1 MNFFEQILIDR
12 GIKESFAGYLSIG
25 IVAILLLLL
34 CFVIHMILKKIVLR
48 LMTKIIKSN
57 KYTWDDIL
65 LDHMVIERTIRIIPG
80 IIFSISAP
88 IFDPIEI
95 VISRLATTYI
105 IITSVFVFNAVIN
118 TINDIYRTKPIS
130 KVRPIKGMLQVIK
143 IIIYIILTIIGIA
156 NLMGESPIILLSGI
170 GALTAVFSFVFKD
183 SILGFIAGI
192 QLTSNDMLRIGDWI
206 EMNKYGADGD
216 VVDITL
222 NTVMVQNFDKT
233 IVSIPAYSLVSD
245 SFRNWR
251 GMVEYGGRRIK
262 RSIFIDVNSIGFCT
276 PEMIEKF
283 KRIHYLK
290 DYINMKEEELEEYN
304 KANQVDTELLINGRH
319 MTNIGTFRAYI
330 TNYLKSYSG
339 LNKNMIQMV
348 RQLPP
353 GETGLPIEIYVFTST
368 TNWVEYEG
376 IQSDIFDH
384 IFSIVDEFG
393 LQVFQNPT
401 GSDIKQMRAGE

>member
-12 GIKESFAGYLSIG
+12 GIKESFASYLSIG

-170 GALTAVFSFVFKD
+170 GALAAVFSFVFKD